1 MDARTAHALVRF
13 GLGPRPGDP
22 RPADP
27 RAWLDGQLDGPDPA
41 LALPGHGG
49 IDGLVAFR
57 EERAQAGQDVKVR
70 DRRKTMREIFQGD
83 TAGNIDTLLTTGSPF
98 RERLVWFWANHF
110 TVSVRKGICSGLV
123 NAHIREAI
131 RPHVTG
137 RFVDMLRAV
146 MRHPA
151 MLAYLDND
159 FSVGPDSAAGMRTKR
174 GLNENLARECLELH
188 TVSPAAGYT
197 QADVTE
203 FARVITGWSTSP
215 DAPAPG
221 FMFRP
226 GAHQPGS
233 KTVMG
238 RSFAA
243 GEQGGLDALEFLA
256 AHPAT
261 ARHLAFK
268 LARHFIADVPPPG
281 TVARIE
287 AALLRGKGDLKAASL
302 AILDAPEAWQP
313 LTKLRSPF
321 DYTIAVVRALDLPP
335 TNRPD
340 MPGVMAALGQPIHN
354 CPGPNGW
361 PETASEWAGPE
372 AMMRR
377 LDWAYAVSGRV
388 ATASPIAIAES
399 SLGPLLP
406 AATRAEIARA
416 GSQREAM
423 TLLLASPEFQ
433 RR

>member
-1 MDARTAHALVRF
+1 MDTRTAHALIRF
-13 GLGPRPGDP
+13 GLGARPGDD

-27 RAWLDGQLDGPDPA
+27 RAWLAGQLDGPDPA
-41 LALPGHGG
+41 LAQPGHGG
-49 IDGLVAFR
+49 LDGLATFR
-57 EERAQAGQDVKVR
+57 FEQLQAKQETKVR
-70 DRRKTMREIFQGD
+70 DRRNTLRELFQAD
-83 TAGNIDTLLTTGSPF
+83 TAGAIDTLLITATPF

-110 TVSVRKGICSGLV
+110 TVSIRKRICLGLV
-123 NAHIREAI
+123 NAQIREAI

-137 RFVDMLRAV
+137 RFADMLRAV

-151 MLAYLDND
+151 MLTYLDND
-159 FSVGPDSAAGMRTKR
+159 GSFGPDSPGGKRAKR

-203 FARVITGWSTSP
+203 FARVITGWSVSA

-221 FMFRP
+221 YMFRA
-226 GAHQPGS
+226 GVHQPGS

-238 RSFAA
+238 RTFPA
-243 GEQGGLDALEFLA
+243 GEQGGLEALDFLA

-268 LARHFIADVPPPG
+268 LARHFIADTPPPG
-281 TVARIE
+281 AVAWIE
-287 AALLRGKGDLKAASL
+287 AALIGGKGDLKAASL

-321 DYTIAVVRALDLPP
+321 DYIIAVVRALDLPP

-340 MPGVMAALGQPIHN
+340 IPGIMSALGQPIHN
-354 CPGPNGW
+354 FPGPNGW
-361 PETASEWAGPE
+361 PETAPDWAGPE

-377 LDWAYAVSGRV
+377 LDWAYAVANRAPS
-388 ATASPIAIAES
+388 ANAIAIADS

-416 GSQREAM
+416 GSHREAM